1 LSQRPNNLSNEQ
13 RVLIFDKVCREVTKH
28 YFDPNFNGTDWPTL
42 AKSSR
47 SSIIAVEDPEAFELA
62 MHDLVRRLGTSHT
75 GFFHQS
81 VRRVPARLAIGA
93 TFSRLESAN
102 GTRWSVEDVHAGGP
116 AQAAGL
122 LTGDILASVDG
133 KVILPPDQP
142 TFAMGAEFSL
152 AVQRGSDELNLRVV
166 VPMPRSRKQPYC
178 EPTPVSISRLDERT
192 GYMKVSI
199 FPGLLGLNVAREI
212 DAAVTELASCER
224 MIVDLRGHLGGGL
237 GVLRL
242 MSYLT
247 PMKIPIG
254 FTLSRKRAESGY
266 RKEDL
271 PKLDRLPT
279 HLPNPLAIAS
289 LALRFGGRDSSVAMV
304 SEGLGP
310 QKWHGRIAILTNEH
324 TVSAGEMVA
333 AFAAENRLATLVGSE
348 TAGRLIPGSGT
359 KVGDGYMLIMPRA
372 EYITWKGHRFEGQG
386 VEPNVGANLAPN
398 QHYRENDSVLDLA
411 RATLE

>member
-1 LSQRPNNLSNEQ
+1 
-13 RVLIFDKVCREVTKH
+13 
-28 YFDPNFNGTDWPTL
+28 
-42 AKSSR
+42 
-47 SSIIAVEDPEAFELA
+47 
-62 MHDLVRRLGTSHT
+62 
-75 GFFHQS
+75 
-81 VRRVPARLAIGA
+81 
-93 TFSRLESAN
+93 
-102 GTRWSVEDVHAGGP
+102 
-116 AQAAGL
+116 
-122 LTGDILASVDG
+122 
-133 KVILPPDQP
+133 
-142 TFAMGAEFSL
+142 
-152 AVQRGSDELNLRVV
+152 
-166 VPMPRSRKQPYC
+166 
-178 EPTPVSISRLDERT
+178 
-192 GYMKVSI
+192 MKVSI